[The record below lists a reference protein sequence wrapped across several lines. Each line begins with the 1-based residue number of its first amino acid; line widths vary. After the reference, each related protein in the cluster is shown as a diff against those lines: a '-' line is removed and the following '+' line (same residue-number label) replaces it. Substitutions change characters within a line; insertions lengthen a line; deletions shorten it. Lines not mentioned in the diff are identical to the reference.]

1 MFHVKHTRVL
11 AMAFL
16 ALSCGYR
23 AVHGGSG
30 DRASGLSVVAAP
42 GRAPGQE
49 LNVAAVTAAR
59 EELAADDALS
69 TESYPRLVI
78 RVVRLDEAASGIS
91 VVPAPGE
98 PGGEQPLG
106 RGSAVGVLGRAWVE
120 RSPGG
125 KRIWDSGDV
134 RRVERFGAG
143 SGVSDA
149 VGFREAAR
157 AAARALGR
165 ALARRALGEAEPRD
179 QALH

>member
-1 MFHVKHTRVL
+1 MFHVKHTWVPVL
-11 AMAFL
+11 AVLSL
-16 ALSCGYR
+16 ACGYH
-23 AVHGGSG
+23 AVHGG
-30 DRASGLSVVAAP
+30 RANGADGLAVVAAP
-42 GRAPGQE
+42 SRAPGQE

-59 EELAADDALS
+59 EELAADGALS
-69 TESYPRLVI
+69 TAGYPRLVV
-78 RVVRLDEAASGIS
+78 RVVRLDEAATGIS
-91 VVPAPGE
+91 VVPALGE
-98 PGGEQPLG
+98 PGGEQPLA
-106 RGSAVGVLGRAWVE
+106 RGSAVGVVGRAWVE

-143 SGVSDA
+143 TGVPDA